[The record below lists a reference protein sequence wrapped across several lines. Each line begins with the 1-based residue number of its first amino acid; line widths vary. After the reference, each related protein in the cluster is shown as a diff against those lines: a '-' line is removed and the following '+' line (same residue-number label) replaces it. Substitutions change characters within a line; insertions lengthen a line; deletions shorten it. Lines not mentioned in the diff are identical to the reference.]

1 MNRVIFAAVCG
12 LGIVGSL
19 FAARHEQLGI
29 NELTVETIIY
39 DGTEITATA
48 DEINTA
54 GDVVTVAGTSTG
66 ASIVLPEGTDN
77 GVNTTTIQGPTSA
90 TTNNT
95 ITLPDDD
102 VDLGVIVAG
111 GVLPAVD
118 GRAITGVALDTEVW
132 GEAGIVES
140 TNELVNTVAI
150 QAKDIAGNDLSGYR
164 VLHVWISETDV
175 GVASTNNI
183 ETLALTTGTAVS
195 TVTAHADYWYAT
207 ASDGSAVATV
217 TATAAGT
224 NYLMVVDGSVISS
237 AALTFE

>member
-1 MNRVIFAAVCG
+1 MTFMA
-12 LGIVGSL
+12 
-19 FAARHEQLGI
+19 
-29 NELTVETIIY
+29 LTEYKQVNHDTKERMVTLMKKSIILISCAMICASVAY
-39 DGTEITATA
+39 SAEDILPLIRNSSGTM
-48 DEINTA
+48 TA
-54 GDVVTVAGTSTG
+54 GFDSYGNVVAPTGTF
-66 ASIVLPEGTDN
+66 
-77 GVNTTTIQGPTSA
+77 TS
-90 TTNNT
+90 
-95 ITLPDDD
+95 LSCDD
-102 VDLGVIVAG
+102 GS
-111 GVLPAVD
+111 
-118 GRAITGVALDTEVW
+118 AITGVALDTEVW

-150 QAKDIAGNDLSGYR
+150 QAKDIAAGDLSGYR